1 MITDVDLIDVKNL
14 NKVILETYKTDF
26 SDFATTSY
34 KRRVEKAGNLMH
46 MPSMDV
52 LIEKVRQDKN
62 VYESLVSNLI
72 VETTE
77 FFRDPSFWRMLR
89 SDIISKFKINNTIR
103 IWVAG
108 VSTGEELFSL
118 IILLKEEGL
127 LDKTKILA
135 TEISDLALMKLK
147 TIKFDSKSLE
157 IAESNYERFEGKKKF
172 TDYCIESAGEFSM
185 KPELLANV
193 NFQTRF
199 LDDEN
204 IPGKYDLILCRN
216 ILLYYNAS
224 LQDKVVKNFS
234 TSMFPNGF
242 LAIGVKECITNTRS
256 YSEFVEVSNEEK
268 IYKKK

>member
-14 NKVILETYKTDF
+14 NKVISETYNTDF

-34 KRRVEKAGNLMH
+34 KRRVEKAGNALH

-52 LIEKVRQDKN
+52 LIEKIRQDKH
-62 VYESLVSNLI
+62 VYDSFISNLI
-72 VETTE
+72 VDTTE

-89 SDIISKFKINNTIR
+89 NDVVSKFKINNTIR

-108 VSTGEELFSL
+108 CATGEELFSL
-118 IILLKEEGL
+118 AILLKEEGL
-127 LDKTKILA
+127 LDKTKIFA
-135 TEISDLALMKLK
+135 TEISELSLMKLK
-147 TIKFDSKSLE
+147 TAKFDTKSLE

-172 TDYCIESAGEFSM
+172 TDYCTEVAGEFTM
-185 KPELLANV
+185 KPDLLANV
-193 NFQTRF
+193 NFQSRF

-216 ILLYYNAS
+216 VLLYFNAS
-224 LQDKVVKNFS
+224 LQDKVLKNFS
-234 TSMFPNGF
+234 NSMFPSGF
-242 LAIGVKECITNTRS
+242 LAIGVKESITNSRS
-256 YSEFVEVSNEEK
+256 FSDFVEISHEEK